1 MKNRVAGTFRSL
13 RSFNF
18 RLWTAGAL
26 VSNVGTWM
34 QRVAQDWLV
43 LTQLT
48 HHDASALGIV
58 VSLQFAPQLL
68 LLPWTG
74 SAADRLNQRKLL
86 ILTQAAMGVLALI
99 LGVLTIAGV
108 IQLWHVYV
116 LAFLSGSA
124 AALDAPVRQTFV
136 AEMVGDADLSNAVA
150 LNSTSFNAAQMIGP
164 AVAGL
169 LIASVGIGWA
179 FLLNGLSFA
188 AVLISMSFFRLTELH
203 KSARAHPITSGF
215 LEGLRYVWKRPDLKA
230 ILIMLF
236 LIGTFGLNF
245 PIFIATMAVNVFHS
259 DARAFGLLSSIMAV
273 GTVSGALFAAS
284 RQKQSLASLMAGA
297 GVFGLGCTLAALAPG
312 YWWFAA
318 TLIIIGAA
326 ALTFANGTNSIM
338 QLSTEPAM
346 RGRVMALR
354 VAIAFGGT
362 PIGAPIVGW
371 VANHFG
377 PRWSLVIGAVAGFA
391 AALVA
396 VLVLARRKNTPRRVI
411 SPVKSASIQPNPLS
425 IPARRVRLLAAGHH
439 RGLAAVFAGAVDL
452 LPEAHKVV
460 DSGDGGDQHR
470 KVDGGNG
477 DPPDRYDEHANLPL
491 IPAMGQNG

>member
-1 MKNRVAGTFRSL
+1 MKNPVTGTFRSL

-18 RLWTAGAL
+18 RLWTVGSL
-26 VSNVGTWM
+26 VSNIGTWM

-58 VSLQFAPQLL
+58 MGLQFAPQLL
-68 LLPWTG
+68 FLPWTG

-86 ILTQAAMGVLALI
+86 MLTQATMGVLAVV
-99 LGVLTIAGV
+99 LGALTIAGV
-108 IQLWHVYV
+108 VRLWHVYV
-116 LAFLSGSA
+116 FAFLSGSA

-136 AEMVGDADLSNAVA
+136 AEMVGDADLPNAVA

-169 LIASVGIGWA
+169 LIARVGIGWA

-188 AVLISMSFFRLTELH
+188 AVLISMSFFRLSELRT
-203 KSARAHPITSGF
+203 SARAHRTTSGF
-215 LEGLRYVWKRPDLKA
+215 LEGLRYVWRKPDLRS

-245 PIFIATMAVNVFHS
+245 PIFISTMAVNVFHS
-259 DARAFGLLSSIMAV
+259 DARGFGLLSSIMAV
-273 GTVSGALFAAS
+273 GTLSGALFAAG
-284 RQKQSLASLMAGA
+284 RQRPSLASLLAGA

-312 YWWFAA
+312 YWWFGAA
-318 TLIIIGAA
+318 LMIIGAA
-326 ALTFANGTNSIM
+326 GVIFTNGTNSIM

-354 VAIAFGGT
+354 VGIALGGT

-377 PRWSLVIGAVAGFA
+377 PRWALGVGAGAGFT

-396 VLVLARRKNTPRRVI
+396 AYVLARRKEP
-411 SPVKSASIQPNPLS
+411 
-425 IPARRVRLLAAGHH
+425 LLA
-439 RGLAAVFAGAVDL
+439 
-452 LPEAHKVV
+452 
-460 DSGDGGDQHR
+460 Q
-470 KVDGGNG
+470 
-477 DPPDRYDEHANLPL
+477 
-491 IPAMGQNG
+491 

>member
-1 MKNRVAGTFRSL
+1 MSGTFRSL

-18 RLWTAGAL
+18 RLWTAGGL

-58 VSLQFAPQLL
+58 MGLQFAPQLL
-68 LLPWTG
+68 FLPWTG
-74 SAADRLNQRKLL
+74 SAADRLNQRRLL
-86 ILTQAAMGVLALI
+86 MLTQATMGVLALV
-99 LGVLTIAGV
+99 LGVLTIAEV
-108 IQLWHVYV
+108 VRLWHVYV
-116 LAFLSGSA
+116 FAFLSGSA

-136 AEMVGDADLSNAVA
+136 AEMVGDADLPNAVA
-150 LNSTSFNAAQMIGP
+150 LNSMSFNAAQMIGS

-169 LIASVGIGWA
+169 LIARVGIGWA

-188 AVLISMSFFRLTELH
+188 AVLISMSFFRLSELRT
-203 KSARAHPITSGF
+203 SARAHRTASGF
-215 LEGLRYVWKRPDLKA
+215 LEGLRYVWRRPDLRA

-245 PIFIATMAVNVFHS
+245 PIFISTMAVTVFHS
-259 DARAFGLLSSIMAV
+259 DARGFGLLSSIMAV
-273 GTVSGALFAAS
+273 GTLSGALFAAG
-284 RQKQSLASLMAGA
+284 RQKPGLASLLVGA

-312 YWWFAA
+312 YWWFGAA
-318 TLIIIGAA
+318 LMVIGAA
-326 ALTFANGTNSIM
+326 GLTFTNGTNSIM

-354 VAIAFGGT
+354 VGIALGGT

-377 PRWSLVIGAVAGFA
+377 PRWALGIGAGAGFT

-396 VLVLARRKNTPRRVI
+396 LYVLARRKE
-411 SPVKSASIQPNPLS
+411 PLLV
-425 IPARRVRLLAAGHH
+425 P
-439 RGLAAVFAGAVDL
+439 
-452 LPEAHKVV
+452 
-460 DSGDGGDQHR
+460 
-470 KVDGGNG
+470 
-477 DPPDRYDEHANLPL
+477 
-491 IPAMGQNG
+491 

>member
-1 MKNRVAGTFRSL
+1 MNNPVAGTFRSL
-13 RSFNF
+13 KSFNF
-18 RLWTAGAL
+18 RLWTAGGL

-58 VSLQFAPQLL
+58 MGLQFAPQLL
-68 LLPWTG
+68 FLPWTG

-86 ILTQAAMGVLALI
+86 MVTQATMGVLALI
-99 LGVLTIAGV
+99 LGALTLSGV

-124 AALDAPVRQTFV
+124 AALDAPVRQVFV
-136 AEMVGDADLSNAVA
+136 AEMVGDADLPNAVA
-150 LNSTSFNAAQMIGP
+150 LNSSSFNAAQMIGP

-169 LIASVGIGWA
+169 LIANVGLGWA

-188 AVLISMSFFRLTELH
+188 AVLISMSFFRISELH
-203 KSARAHPITSGF
+203 KSAKAQRASSGF
-215 LEGLRYVWKRPDLKA
+215 QEGLRYVWKRPDLMA

-236 LIGTFGLNF
+236 LIGTFAMNF
-245 PIFIATMAVNVFHS
+245 PIFVSTMAVNVFHT
-259 DARAFGLLSSIMAV
+259 DARGFGLLSSIMAV
-273 GTVSGALFAAS
+273 GTLSGALFAAG
-284 RQKQSLASLMAGA
+284 RQKPGFISLFGGA
-297 GVFGLGCTLAALAPG
+297 GVVGLGFTLAAMAPG
-312 YWWFAA
+312 YWSFAA

-326 ALTFANGTNSIM
+326 VLTFGNATNSIM

-354 VAIAFGGT
+354 IAIALGGT

-371 VANHFG
+371 VANHYG
-377 PRWSLVIGAVAGFA
+377 PRWALSIGAGAGFA

-396 VLVLARRKNTPRRVI
+396 IYVMARRKETLT
-411 SPVKSASIQPNPLS
+411 AQ
-425 IPARRVRLLAAGHH
+425 
-439 RGLAAVFAGAVDL
+439 
-452 LPEAHKVV
+452 
-460 DSGDGGDQHR
+460 
-470 KVDGGNG
+470 
-477 DPPDRYDEHANLPL
+477 
-491 IPAMGQNG
+491 